1 MGSTITYTLTVTNTS
16 AEATLTGASVTD
28 DLSDVLQHA
37 SLGAVGAGGS
47 VTGTTLTWAVPDLAP
62 GEQATLSYTVNVN
75 TDAYDVSFR
84 NVATPGPGGECT
96 VCTTT
101 HETPPKPDGPNPPL
115 PQTGTNASLEGVL
128 IGLLLSLGGVG
139 ALVVA
144 RRRRRD

>member
-1 MGSTITYTLTVTNTS
+1 MTPG
-16 AEATLTGASVTD
+16 D
-28 DLSDVLQHA
+28 
-37 SLGAVGAGGS
+37 GGS
-47 VTGTTLTWAVPDLAP
+47 CV
-62 GEQATLSYTVNVN
+62 
-75 TDAYDVSFR
+75 
-84 NVATPGPGGECT
+84 

-101 HETPPKPDGPNPPL
+101 HETPPKPDTPNPPL